1 MKQPSTETFVKK
13 TIDSIMEEVSKKID
27 SHESFAS
34 NIETKVQLGAED
46 FLLYLN
52 GEITEP
58 SDIKNFLDQIKIL
71 KISIDEIEQ
80 KRENDKKK
88 LTEAQ
93 ESLKQA
99 KERLDKV
106 SRPGLFGGIDERRV
120 REKEAT
126 VQVELESLDQAVST

>member
-1 MKQPSTETFVKK
+1 
-13 TIDSIMEEVSKKID
+13 MEEVSKKID

-52 GEITEP
+52 GEITEL

-126 VQVELESLDQAVST
+126 VQVELESLDQAVSTYTKLFLHNL

>member
-1 MKQPSTETFVKK
+1 M
-13 TIDSIMEEVSKKID
+13 
-27 SHESFAS
+27 
-34 NIETKVQLGAED
+34 
-46 FLLYLN
+46 
-52 GEITEP
+52 
-58 SDIKNFLDQIKIL
+58 

-126 VQVELESLDQAVST
+126 VQVELESLDQAVSTYTKLFLHNL